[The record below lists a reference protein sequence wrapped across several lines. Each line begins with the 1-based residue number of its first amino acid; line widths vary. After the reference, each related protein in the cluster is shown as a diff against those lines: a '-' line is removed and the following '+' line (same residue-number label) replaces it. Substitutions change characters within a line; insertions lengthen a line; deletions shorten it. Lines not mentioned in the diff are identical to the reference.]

1 MILAT
6 APLYLGW
13 KKNSAEWAKR
23 AKSKA
28 MPYFLLPEGVQ
39 RYVLR

>member
-13 KKNSAEWAKR
+13 KKNSAELAKR
-23 AKSKA
+23 AKVRLCLTFGYPKA
-28 MPYFLLPEGVQ
+28 YKSTP
-39 RYVLR
+39 